1 MTMRERFLNGE
12 VLCDEYII
20 DAHMHICRVSRFFTK
35 GEKAEDILIKMDA
48 LGIRMG
54 LISTLWDTGHYF
66 RGNSEI
72 INIVERYPDRFAGLM
87 AFNPNYPEDFEKE
100 LELCLDSGCFKGVKL
115 LPALH
120 KYPID
125 GDFNKNIYGIAQD
138 MDLPVLIHT
147 WGTDDVLIFD
157 LLAEE
162 FPRTRFIMAHSGGEL
177 QASLEAIKLA
187 KKHDNLYLDVT
198 CSWMYAG
205 LIETMVCE
213 ADPKQII
220 FGSDAVWNSTE
231 AALGRIILA
240 DIGEE
245 EKRDI
250 IGRNAKR
257 IFKLDKEMG

>member
-1 MTMRERFLNGE
+1 MNMRERFLRGE
-12 VLCDEYII
+12 ALRDEYIV
-20 DAHMHICRVSRFFTK
+20 DSHMHICRVSRFFTL
-35 GEKAEDILIKMDA
+35 GEKTEDIIKKMDA
-48 LGIRMG
+48 LGITMG

-66 RGNSEI
+66 KGNREI
-72 INIVERYPDRFAGLM
+72 IKTVERYPGRFAGLM
-87 AFNPNYPEDFEKE
+87 AFNPNYPEDLEKE
-100 LELCLDSGCFKGVKL
+100 LKLCLESRCFKGIKL

-125 GDFNKNIYGIAQD
+125 GDFNKRIYAIAAD
-138 MDLPVLIHT
+138 RDLPVLIHT
-147 WGTDDVLIFD
+147 WGVDDVRIFD
-157 LLAEE
+157 RLAEE

-177 QASLEAIKLA
+177 QASLEAVKIA
-187 KKHDNLYLDVT
+187 KDHKNLYLDVT

-213 ADPKQII
+213 ADPKRII

-250 IGRNAKR
+250 IGRNAER